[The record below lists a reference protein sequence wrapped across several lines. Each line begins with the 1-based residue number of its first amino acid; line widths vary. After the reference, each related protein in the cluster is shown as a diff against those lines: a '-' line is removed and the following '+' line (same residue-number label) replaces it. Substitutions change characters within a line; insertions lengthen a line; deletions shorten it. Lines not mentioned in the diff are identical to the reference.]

1 MANGKRQERMH
12 SGGTEVTFRPEE
24 GVDMTPVIGPFAR
37 YAKGQHVWLV
47 TADGT
52 VGHPLKVR
60 TVLARG
66 YYTLESL
73 PNDPHDTGDWVGVHE
88 DMIAPSELA
97 SEVESLGI
105 LRDRLSEQ
113 LAETREQYARAKQ
126 QLACQISTLALLSA
140 ARQSNRRDRAR
151 QAFRKGGR
159 RRGGS

>member
-1 MANGKRQERMH
+1 MANGKKQERMH
-12 SGGTEVTFRPEE
+12 SGGAEVTFRPEE
-24 GVDMTPVIGPFAR
+24 GVDMIPVIGPFAR

-47 TADGT
+47 TEDGT

-66 YYTLESL
+66 YYTLESF

-88 DMIAPSELA
+88 DMIAPSALA

-113 LAETREQYARAKQ
+113 LAEVRETHARAKQ
-126 QLACQISTLALLSA
+126 QLACEISTLALLSA
-140 ARQSNRRDRAR
+140 ARRSARQEGRRKAFRPSRGPRRAR
-151 QAFRKGGR
+151 
-159 RRGGS
+159 